1 MEKNRQTVTPNAAPC
16 GEDTPDLCIDPSGRL
31 CPKFDFTSIAEFR
44 VADREH
50 MGLRVLDNCAEEHI
64 M

>member
-1 MEKNRQTVTPNAAPC
+1 MKKTDKNRQI
-16 GEDTPDLCIDPSGRL
+16 DDLRLDPQQRL
-31 CPKFDFTSIAEFR
+31 CPKFDPVSIAEFP
-44 VADREH
+44 VAEPGK